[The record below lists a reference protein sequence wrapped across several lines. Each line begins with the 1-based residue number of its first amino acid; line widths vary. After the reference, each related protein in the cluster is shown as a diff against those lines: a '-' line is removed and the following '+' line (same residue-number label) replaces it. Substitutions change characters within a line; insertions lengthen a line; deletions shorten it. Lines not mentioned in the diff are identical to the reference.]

1 MRHREALRVVVVAA
15 AVLIALALTL
25 LTRGPAPAHV
35 RLPGP
40 WRSAHSVF
48 SLHVASP
55 LLTIA
60 TADGTR
66 SDDVELAVLVD
77 ESIQPVVLTTTA
89 LQLEPEGVRARIPI
103 AVDGARRDVDLEM
116 HVDAAHD
123 ALVVQLA
130 LPESPDVRS
139 HRLALRAELAADA
152 STLFVAGAGT
162 VAERAKVTGGALV
175 LDADPHPLAIA
186 STLGPIAVETISEE
200 SLSPGEPMRVAATS
214 PPATAENHPTAELHF
229 VAAESSQAVWP
240 LLSQLGGVPSAPV
253 KGRVANIVGRATVVG
268 RDAQG
273 LPIVRAR
280 TDEGGT
286 FVLDAPRTVVEWYA
300 ELAAGAASAL
310 TAATSA
316 NDGELRLEI
325 PPGGEVHVRVVDA
338 DTRMPLTA
346 RILFHGLR
354 DTVDPNFGP
363 DYRAS
368 GAGPIVDSL
377 HGDGIVSLASGH
389 YRVAATKGIEWSIDA
404 QDVEVTPGRRMD
416 VTLALRHV
424 VPTPGVL
431 GCDLHVHARPS
442 FDAPVTPED
451 RVLSLVAAGID
462 FAVPTEHNVV
472 GDYGSAIETLEVGRD
487 FISVPGVEVTTLSLG
502 FGHFGVFPY
511 EPGTRVPPFKHT
523 RVEPIFRAVRS
534 DPRRYFQV
542 NHPRLPGG
550 IGYFDTIGFD
560 PRGSRAQIQHRI
572 DFDGIEVYNGFD
584 ITQPDRVEQVLH
596 DYWALLDF
604 GWRYTATGSSDSHRI
619 QYQWA
624 GYPRTMVTINPTAA
638 AEEPVPADPMVVVE
652 NLKKSHATVTSGPL
666 IELAAG
672 DARPGDELATAGD
685 PVPVHVRVRAAP
697 WIDVTKVE
705 IVVGQIDG
713 LWSVAQ
719 SFDVP
724 SRPLAIGAEEGTLA
738 EAQDRTVRFDRDLA
752 ITVGSG
758 NGWIAVVARGAR
770 PMGDVLP
777 FVNVAPLAFTNPIF
791 VVRHPS
797 PSPPFPAGGRRPSP

>member
-1 MRHREALRVVVVAA
+1 
-15 AVLIALALTL
+15 
-25 LTRGPAPAHV
+25 
-35 RLPGP
+35 
-40 WRSAHSVF
+40 
-48 SLHVASP
+48 
-55 LLTIA
+55 
-60 TADGTR
+60 
-66 SDDVELAVLVD
+66 
-77 ESIQPVVLTTTA
+77 
-89 LQLEPEGVRARIPI
+89 
-103 AVDGARRDVDLEM
+103 
-116 HVDAAHD
+116 
-123 ALVVQLA
+123 
-130 LPESPDVRS
+130 
-139 HRLALRAELAADA
+139 
-152 STLFVAGAGT
+152 
-162 VAERAKVTGGALV
+162 
-175 LDADPHPLAIA
+175 
-186 STLGPIAVETISEE
+186 
-200 SLSPGEPMRVAATS
+200 
-214 PPATAENHPTAELHF
+214 
-229 VAAESSQAVWP
+229 
-240 LLSQLGGVPSAPV
+240 
-253 KGRVANIVGRATVVG
+253 
-268 RDAQG
+268 
-273 LPIVRAR
+273 
-280 TDEGGT
+280 
-286 FVLDAPRTVVEWYA
+286 
-300 ELAAGAASAL
+300 
-310 TAATSA
+310 
-316 NDGELRLEI
+316 
-325 PPGGEVHVRVVDA
+325 
-338 DTRMPLTA
+338 
-346 RILFHGLR
+346 
-354 DTVDPNFGP
+354 
-363 DYRAS
+363 
-368 GAGPIVDSL
+368 
-377 HGDGIVSLASGH
+377 
-389 YRVAATKGIEWSIDA
+389 
-404 QDVEVTPGRRMD
+404 
-416 VTLALRHV
+416 
-424 VPTPGVL
+424 
-431 GCDLHVHARPS
+431 
-442 FDAPVTPED
+442 
-451 RVLSLVAAGID
+451 
-462 FAVPTEHNVV
+462 
-472 GDYGSAIETLEVGRD
+472 
-487 FISVPGVEVTTLSLG
+487 
-502 FGHFGVFPY
+502 
-511 EPGTRVPPFKHT
+511 
-523 RVEPIFRAVRS
+523 VRS

-638 AEEPVPADPMVVVE
+638 AEELVPADPMVVVE

-713 LWSVAQ
+713 RWSVAQ
-719 SFDVP
+719 SFDVL